1 MNSTR
6 PNQHLT
12 TRLPR
17 SLSALE
23 TWGFGLTGHVGWIG
37 TAPIIHAAVGS
48 QAIFIWLPGV
58 IVSVLLNLQV
68 QSLGRRWPDVAGGTP
83 NYADRLLKNFPGL
96 GSYVAI
102 GYYIG
107 WVAAPVIYAIV
118 ITDLIKANL
127 TPLGIACPETILK
140 VGFTVIAFIV
150 GLSGSRALGILH
162 LFFVVPAAAF
172 LIAFCLQGLGWLA
185 FSIDSPGLLP
195 THWFS
200 LSIGE
205 WAKWFFISTISV
217 YSCETASSFVADSR
231 QPRKTLHFLS
241 WSAWLIP
248 PVFLGGSWVLTQLA
262 TQPGS
267 GDNLYLNLLA
277 ASPFWGKPASFFVTL
292 LIAFCCL
299 LSCATAVANTSRILY
314 QLALD
319 RRLSPVFAVVSQRGV
334 LEPALIFTCILSLLC
349 LIWGDIS
356 HVVMI
361 TGTSYLTSI
370 MGFHLGLWLQRDKPE
385 VLWPWWSF
393 GFFVIEAVVL
403 VVGGLAW
410 SWKDLLIGLLLPIV
424 ILIAGKLLSQIQ
436 FAPFHPQWWLRRYHA
451 KSSIK
456 NQDFVVLQVI
466 VLISLICSAATVS
479 WIISGK
485 LNRTS
490 AEPNAALLAII
501 LVTLS
506 FVGVAIACWT
516 TLPQISA
523 IDEAHKQAK
532 NLLITTL
539 DTVLDTILIIDE
551 KGKIRHTNPAAETL
565 FQINIQ
571 DLTGHHLNEYFSVL
585 PNLPE
590 QWPSRSELT
599 VGQSQTLRIVEAT
612 LSRPSSQKSKE
623 YVVILR
629 DITERKQAEL
639 ALQTSYTTNRA
650 LLNAI
655 PDLMFRVNKSGILV
669 NFKVPEGSEMLTF
682 FNKFLGKSL
691 SEILPPELAHLSM
704 HCLEQALQT
713 GKLQIFESQL
723 ELNKQLH
730 DYEARLVVSAEDEV
744 MAIVRDITERKRA
757 ESDIQ
762 NALEKEKELSELKSR
777 FVSMA
782 SHEFRTPL
790 TTIFSS
796 SELLQDYGHKWA
808 EEKKLLHYQRI
819 QTAVKH
825 MIQLLNDVLLIG
837 QAEAGHFKF
846 CPAQMDIV
854 QFCHDL
860 VEEMQITTKNHT
872 IASNVQIKSSTV
884 ELDEKLLR
892 HILSN
897 LLSNAIKYSPSG
909 GTINFVLIEEL
920 EKLIFQVQDSG
931 IGIPVADQ
939 AKLFDSFHRATNV
952 GTISGTGLGLAIVKK
967 AVDLHG
973 GNITVES
980 EVRSGTTFTVS
991 LPIIRNI

>member
-1 MNSTR
+1 MNSTK
-6 PNQHLT
+6 PNQPST
-12 TRLPR
+12 TRLQR
-17 SLSALE
+17 SLSSVE

-37 TAPIIHAAVGS
+37 TAPVIHAALGE
-48 QAIFIWLPGV
+48 QAIFVWLPGV

-68 QSLGRRWPDVAGGTP
+68 QSLGRRWPEIAGGTP
-83 NYADRLLKNFPGL
+83 NYTSRLLKKYPWL
-96 GSYVAI
+96 ARYAAI
-102 GYYIG
+102 GYYLG
-107 WVAAPVIYAIV
+107 WTAAPAVYAIV
-118 ITDLIKANL
+118 LAGLIKANL
-127 TPLGIACPETILK
+127 DPLGIACPEIILK
-140 VGFTVIAFIV
+140 IGFTAIAFIV

-162 LFFVVPAAAF
+162 LFFVIPAITF
-172 LIAFCLQGLGWLA
+172 LLLFCLQGLSWVA
-185 FSIDSPGLLP
+185 FSNTSSGLFL
-195 THWFS
+195 THWPE
-200 LSIGE
+200 LSFGE
-205 WAKWFFISTISV
+205 WTKWFFIATYSV
-217 YSCETASSFVADSR
+217 YSCETASSFIADSR
-231 QPRKTLHFLS
+231 QPRETVRFLS
-241 WSAWLIP
+241 WAAWLIP
-248 PVFLGGSWVLTQLA
+248 LVFFGGSWVLAQLA
-262 TQPGS
+262 SQPGI

-277 ASPFWGKPASFFVTL
+277 ATPFWGKPASFLVTL

-319 RRLSPVFAVVSQRGV
+319 GHLSPVFAVVSQQGV
-334 LEPALIFTCILSLLC
+334 VEPALIFTCILSLFC
-349 LIWGDIS
+349 LVWGDIS
-356 HVVMI
+356 HVVMV
-361 TGTSYLTSI
+361 TGTSYLISI
-370 MGFHLGLWLQRDKPE
+370 MGFHLGLWLHRDRRF
-385 VLWPWWSF
+385 VLWPWLSL
-393 GFFVIEAVVL
+393 GFFIVETVVL

-410 SWKDLLIGLLLPIV
+410 SWEDLLLGILLPIA
-424 ILIAGKLLSQIQ
+424 ILLGDKLLSNIQ
-436 FAPFHPQWWLRRYHA
+436 FAPFHPQWWLQRYNA
-451 KSSIK
+451 KSRIK

-466 VLISLICSAATVS
+466 VLISLICSAATIS
-479 WIISGK
+479 WVISEK

-490 AEPNAALLAII
+490 GEPNAALLAVI

-539 DTVLDTILIIDE
+539 DTVPDTILILDE
-551 KGKIRHTNPAAETL
+551 KGKIRHTNPAAEIL
-565 FQINIQ
+565 FQINLQ

-585 PNLPE
+585 PSLPDH
-590 QWPSRSELT
+590 WPSRSELT
-599 VGQSQTLRIVEAT
+599 LERDQTLRIVEAT
-612 LSRPSSQKSKE
+612 LSQPSNQKSKE

-655 PDLMFRVNKSGILV
+655 PDLMFRLNKSGILV
-669 NFKVPEGSEMLTF
+669 NFKVPEGTEMLTF

-790 TTIFSS
+790 TTILSS